1 MEELKSLIQMIK
13 NGARSEVKAA
23 QKQVERV
30 FHRACRETER
40 WPVFAV
46 FAEEARSYDQI
57 PDLAHKLAFLNTLK
71 WPFLADETDR
81 YDFWIDFILARVQD
95 PEGKVRRSA
104 VLAAECLGV
113 AMLSSFDTP
122 GGLIFKELSDEARA
136 RVRTQFFTFAL
147 KADEL
152 VRKHRTPELRKYKYI
167 SSMPPGIFKSCAQLL
182 NQSLLTTPELKEQL
196 LAFIRSRQIPLQLP
210 PHRPGHA

>member
-1 MEELKSLIQMIK
+1 MGVIFLSVDKGTSNE
-13 NGARSEVKAA
+13 
-23 QKQVERV
+23 
-30 FHRACRETER
+30 CRETEL
-40 WPVFAV
+40 WPAFAV
-46 FAEEARSYDQI
+46 FAEEARGCDQI

-71 WPFLADETDR
+71 WPFWADETDR
-81 YDFWIDFILARVQD
+81 YDFWIDFLIARVQD
-95 PEGKVRRSA
+95 PEGKVRRAA
-104 VLAAECLGV
+104 VLAAEYLGV

-122 GGLIFKELSDEARA
+122 GGLRFNELSAEARA

-167 SSMPPGIFKSCAQLL
+167 SSMPPGIFKSCSQLL

-196 LAFIRSRQIPLQLP
+196 LAFIRSRQVPLQLS
-210 PHRPGHA
+210 PHRSGRA

>member
-1 MEELKSLIQMIK
+1 MVDLRALIKTIK
-13 NGARSEVKAA
+13 TGARPEVKAA
-23 QKQVERV
+23 QKQVEKL
-30 FHRACRETER
+30 FHRACGETEL
-40 WPVFAV
+40 WPFFAV
-46 FAEEARSYDQI
+46 FAEEAQSYDQI

-71 WPFLADETDR
+71 WPFWADETAR
-81 YDFWIDFILARVQD
+81 YDFWIDFLIARAQD
-95 PEGKVRRSA
+95 PEGKVRRAA
-104 VLAAECLGV
+104 VLAAEYLGV

-122 GGLIFKELSDEARA
+122 GGLKFKELSDEARA

-196 LAFIRSRQIPLQLP
+196 LAFIRSRQVPLQLP
-210 PHRPGHA
+210 PHKPGHA